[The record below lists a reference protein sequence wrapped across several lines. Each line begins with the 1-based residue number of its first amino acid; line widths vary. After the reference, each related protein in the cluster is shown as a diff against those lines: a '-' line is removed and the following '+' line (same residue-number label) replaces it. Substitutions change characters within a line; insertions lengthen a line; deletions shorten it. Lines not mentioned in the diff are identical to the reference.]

1 MTDILENISEIH
13 DLHRSLSIIQNLN
26 VGVIVLDK
34 NFKVKI
40 WNNFMENKSGIE
52 GYKINDRCLF
62 EFFPELDNSWLKT
75 KILETFSIDTSP
87 SSLSSL

>member
-40 WNNFMENKSGIE
+40 
-52 GYKINDRCLF
+52 
-62 EFFPELDNSWLKT
+62 
-75 KILETFSIDTSP
+75 
-87 SSLSSL
+87 LSF